1 MAKPTKPI
9 VAKTTSSK
17 AVKPVAKTV
26 KKVEKKPVVKK
37 VTAAKKESAKP
48 VPAKVSVRKPSTR
61 PTAKK
66 AVPAKAAQK
75 KVVPSKPVAKPV
87 VKKAAATK
95 QVAKISA
102 TAKPSHKPMVK
113 KAVTA
118 KPVAKPLV
126 KKVVTAKPVAK
137 PLVKKVVTA
146 KPVAK
151 PLVKKVVTA
160 KPVAKPLVKKV
171 VVTKPVAK
179 PEVKKAGVAKPVVKP
194 AEKKAVI
201 SKPVEKPVGKKV
213 AVVKPAEKT
222 KKGPVAPAGKKVG
235 AAPREEP
242 PQDPSDVTIEKKLI
256 ALYSLQQIDSQVD
269 KIRIIRG
276 ELPLEVQD
284 LEDEIAGLETR
295 IENYLQENGAL
306 EKSVTEKKI
315 SIKDSQA
322 LIKKYEEQQMNVRNN
337 REYDSLTK
345 EIEIQ
350 SLEIQLS
357 EKRIREF
364 QQALEAKTEEINRFQ
379 SILSDRKNDL
389 DIKKN
394 ELDDIVAETEKE
406 ENELIRN
413 SEINRKY
420 IEERLITAYTRIR
433 KNARNGLAVVQIER
447 DACGGCFNKIP
458 PQHQLDIRMH
468 KKIIVCEYCG
478 RILVDD
484 GIVNL
489 VN

>member
-1 MAKPTKPI
+1 MSTKP
-9 VAKTTSSK
+9 
-17 AVKPVAKTV
+17 
-26 KKVEKKPVVKK
+26 VEKSVVKK
-37 VTAAKKESAKP
+37 GGP
-48 VPAKVSVRKPSTR
+48 P
-61 PTAKK
+61 
-66 AVPAKAAQK
+66 
-75 KVVPSKPVAKPV
+75 
-87 VKKAAATK
+87 
-95 QVAKISA
+95 
-102 TAKPSHKPMVK
+102 
-113 KAVTA
+113 
-118 KPVAKPLV
+118 
-126 KKVVTAKPVAK
+126 
-137 PLVKKVVTA
+137 
-146 KPVAK
+146 
-151 PLVKKVVTA
+151 
-160 KPVAKPLVKKV
+160 
-171 VVTKPVAK
+171 
-179 PEVKKAGVAKPVVKP
+179 
-194 AEKKAVI
+194 
-201 SKPVEKPVGKKV
+201 KPVEKPSDKK
-213 AVVKPAEKT
+213 AAPGKPAGKT
-222 KKGPVAPAGKKVG
+222 KKEPVAAIVKKGIPVSKL
-235 AAPREEP
+235 EP
-242 PQDPSDVTIEKKLI
+242 PQDPGEVTIEKKLV

-306 EKSVTEKKI
+306 EKSITEKKI
-315 SIKDSQA
+315 SIKDSQS

-364 QQALEAKTEEINRFQ
+364 QLALEAKTEEINRFQ
-379 SILSDRKNDL
+379 SILADRKSDL
-389 DIKKN
+389 EIKKN

-413 SEINRKY
+413 SEFNRRF
-420 IEERLITAYTRIR
+420 IEERLITAYSRIR

-484 GIVNL
+484 GIVNA
-489 VN
+489 VH